1 MAQYHR
7 GEMQFVYGFAIELEI
22 AFTPG
27 TVEGRNVFMPVHV
40 YLLRFHTFS
49 CSWRCL
55 LGAFV
60 NANEQFIF
68 GETAGVK

>member
-27 TVEGRNVFMPVHV
+27 TVEGRNVLNARARLFIADPHIFVFMA
-40 YLLRFHTFS
+40 LS
-49 CSWRCL
+49 
-55 LGAFV
+55 
-60 NANEQFIF
+60 
-68 GETAGVK
+68 AGRVR